1 MSISMLFSIL
11 IYQTSMNELITR
23 FDAFSTQLEDTMV
36 NFSPDNYTQF
46 EEFRD
51 FQIKKS
57 QTNLLVA
64 LFYTNLAIMLAAGLA
79 SYFLARKSLQPIEK
93 SHEAQSRFTSDASHE
108 LRTPLAVMKSELEV
122 ALRDAKL
129 SKSDMKELLES
140 NLEEVDRLTELSN
153 MLLRL
158 SKSEITNLD
167 MDAVNV
173 QQVVQKALRAMHK
186 NHRVD
191 VHIGT
196 HPIYIKGHMASITE
210 LLLILFDNAH
220 RYSPNTSPIHL
231 YAKQRGSSVVIEIIN
246 EGNGVTQQ
254 DLPYVFDRFYR
265 GEKSRTS
272 QQASGYG
279 LGLSLAK
286 NIVDLHDGI
295 IKISSIE
302 GKSTSVTVTLKKS
315 SGK

>member
-1 MSISMLFSIL
+1 
-11 IYQTSMNELITR
+11 MNELITR

-79 SYFLARKSLQPIEK
+79 SYFLARKSLEPIEK

-122 ALRDAKL
+122 ALRDTKL
-129 SKSDMKELLES
+129 SKKDMRELLES

-167 MDAVNV
+167 MGAVNV
-173 QQVVQKALRAMHK
+173 QQTIQKALRALHK
-186 NHRVD
+186 DHRIK
-191 VHIGT
+191 VHADSQ
-196 HPIYIKGHMASITE
+196 PLFIKGHSASITE

-220 RYSPNTSPIHL
+220 RYSPKGTSIQL
-231 YAKQRGSSVVIEIIN
+231 YTKQRGGSVIIEIVN
-246 EGNGVTQQ
+246 EGSGVTEN
-254 DLPYVFDRFYR
+254 DLPFVFDRFYR

-272 QQASGYG
+272 QHTSGYG

-295 IKISSIE
+295 IKISSVA